1 MTKTPKEIDF
11 SKLFNLL
18 DEKSLN
24 DIGIQLVEQAING
37 EKVEYEDHEV
47 KITVPSTVM
56 RLLESLTEIFPVDLD
71 TVLSKMASQGI
82 NNILQGVTPSPQET
96 NENLLDNIEPINKI
110 SDQLSDLQNVIN
122 RFSDMQKIFGD
133 LTNGTS
139 DINTKQNKE
148 DS

>member
-1 MTKTPKEIDF
+1 LTKTPKEIDF
-11 SKLFNLL
+11 SKLFSLL

-24 DIGIQLVEQAING
+24 DIGTQLVAQAING
-37 EKVEYEDHEV
+37 EEIEYEDHEV

-56 RLLESLTEIFPVDLD
+56 RLLESLTDIFPVDLD

-82 NNILQGVTPSPQET
+82 NNILQGVTPSPEET

>member
-1 MTKTPKEIDF
+1 LTKTPKEIDF